1 MATENKPQTANSPSK
16 TGSEPIVEPAVKT
29 LSPQDSGTNKP
40 EAEQQAAQATR
51 PVDKRTTPTPEPRK
65 VATAVTQPVLDA
77 ANDYVNAMAQ
87 QSADDNANSA
97 DDKEE
102 NRKALARADL
112 QSAVASNDYRLSRE
126 TTFMSDSE
134 LLAWAKK
141 L

>member
-16 TGSEPIVEPAVKT
+16 TGSEPIVEPAVKA
-29 LSPQDSGTNKP
+29 LSPQDSGVNKP
-40 EAEQQAAQATR
+40 EAEQQAAQAAR
-51 PVDKRTTPTPEPRK
+51 PVDRKSTPTPEPRK

-87 QSADDNANSA
+87 QPADNSEDRA
-97 DDKEE
+97 DVKEE

-112 QSAVASNDYRLSRE
+112 QSAVASNNYAMSRE